1 MTPVLSVHGLVK
13 HYGRVQ
19 AANNI
24 SFDLFPG
31 QVCGILGPNG
41 SGKTTTLSIIM
52 GNVAPQAGAFS
63 WNIMGKKNDFPNL
76 HIGALIESPNFY
88 PYLSLYRNLQIIAT
102 IKGLDYSDINRVLN
116 IAGLEDRSSSK
127 YQTLSLGMKQR
138 LGLAATLLGDPEVL
152 VLDEPANGLDPEGI
166 ADIRRIILDEAEK
179 GKTILMA
186 SHILDEVEKVCSHVV
201 VLKEG
206 NVIGSGP
213 VHELLEPYDLI
224 TVRCA
229 SPEEMVKLAKGLPG
243 VQSHKVENNTITL
256 RVDESLDPGKIN
268 RLAHE
273 NGIILTHLEKRK
285 PTLES
290 QFLALVREENQGND

>member
-1 MTPVLSVHGLVK
+1 MTPVLSVRGLVK

-52 GNVAPQAGAFS
+52 GNVAPQAGEFS

-116 IAGLEDRSSSK
+116 ITGLEERSSSK

-166 ADIRRIILDEAEK
+166 ADIRRIILDEADK

-206 NVIGSGP
+206 HVIGSGP

-224 TVRCA
+224 SVRCA
-229 SPEEMVKLAKGLPG
+229 SLEKMVKLAEELPG
-243 VQSHKVENNTITL
+243 VHNHKVENGTITL

-268 RLAHE
+268 MLAHE

-285 PTLES
+285 PTLEA